1 MAKRIKYVDNN
12 LIEYDIL
19 NLVDQYDP
27 ILRKPTIPFNFESPT
42 RGQALIRA
50 EYLAHTLSETLS
62 KLEGLGLSANQIGL
76 TDRVFAIN
84 VGDSIWILFNPVILE
99 KSEELS
105 TYSEGCLS
113 FPGLYLKIGRS
124 AHIKVRFQAIGGQEV
139 EQEFDGLTAVCV
151 QHEIDHLDGK
161 VYTDL
166 ISPIKLEQ
174 AKRKVKTTLKKMKKA
189 RVA

>member
-27 ILRKPTIPFNFESPT
+27 ILRKPTIPFDFKFPT
-42 RGQALIRA
+42 KGQALIRA

-62 KLEGLGLSANQIGL
+62 KLDGLGLSANQIGL

-174 AKRKVKTTLKKMKKA
+174 AKRKVKTTLKKMKKT
-189 RVA
+189 RVV